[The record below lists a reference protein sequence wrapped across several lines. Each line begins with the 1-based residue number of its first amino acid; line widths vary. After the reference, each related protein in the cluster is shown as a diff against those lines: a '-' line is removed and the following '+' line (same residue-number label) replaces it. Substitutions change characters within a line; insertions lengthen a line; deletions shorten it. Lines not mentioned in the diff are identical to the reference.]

1 VDQIRASDGGDGSM
15 TTYLACM
22 MDAETGAEGAYYF
35 EDGDDLI
42 RQTPVRVIRKFME
55 HVGKDLLP
63 HKYVD
68 YELNAAFRND
78 TAHVV
83 TTLGSLMLSHGP
95 AIPFAIMIAPKS
107 ADPDRTAA

>member
-1 VDQIRASDGGDGSM
+1 M
-15 TTYLACM
+15 TTYRARM
-22 MDAETGAEGAYYF
+22 MDAETGAEGVYDF

-42 RQTPVRVIRKFME
+42 CQTPVRIVRKFME
-55 HVGKDLLP
+55 HVGKNLLP
-63 HKYVD
+63 HNYVD

-83 TTLGSLMLSHGP
+83 TALGSLMLAHGP

-107 ADPDRTAA
+107 ADRDRAA